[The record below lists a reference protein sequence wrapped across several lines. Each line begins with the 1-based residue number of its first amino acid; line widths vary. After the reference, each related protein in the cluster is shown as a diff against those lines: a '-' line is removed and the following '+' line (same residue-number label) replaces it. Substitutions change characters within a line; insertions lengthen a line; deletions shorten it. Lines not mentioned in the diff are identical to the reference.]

1 MNRETILNILT
12 IGIFFI
18 IFGVGLWLASDSPHF
33 EIALLFHV
41 LILLIFLATFIVYWM
56 QRREEKKKKNE

>member
-18 IFGVGLWLASDSPHF
+18 IFGVGSWLASDSPHF
-33 EIALLFHV
+33 EIAFLLLV

-56 QRREEKKKKNE
+56 QRRKEEKKKNE